1 MNHKLAEAP
10 QPADNIV
17 IWPCELH
24 RDKSFTISVTQ
35 PSVPPRQVCPV
46 CEPNYW
52 QPQDAPVEPA
62 PPAQPTPLTDE
73 HVDDL
78 TSAEYRRPT
87 CVTDVAFNE
96 GVDAMAKAMKRAILA
111 AGKQP

>member
-62 PPAQPTPLTDE
+62 PPAQPTPLTDDKLDLLFRMY
-73 HVDDL
+73 VDPHA
-78 TSAEYRRPT
+78 T
-87 CVTDVAFNE
+87 
-96 GVDAMAKAMKRAILA
+96 KATNAARSFAREVERAHGIDYA
-111 AGKQP
+111 APAR